1 MTATRPVPRP
11 HRSFRARG
19 TVLRLVVGVLAGVL
33 LLTGCDLRLETPAPE
48 EPAPDAIEIVRRRA
62 VEDAVALA
70 AAAQAAAADPDVAAD
85 ATLTRTLGQVMTF
98 SARHADQLGGTYDS
112 GLEPTATPTQATTAV
127 TASPSDVLTLLSVT
141 ALTARGDADTVETGE
156 MARLLA
162 SVATS
167 RATLAGVLA
176 GALGVE
182 DPTEPATATAAPE
195 IGAVDPSALAALV
208 VAEDEAGYAF
218 EVIAAKLADA
228 QRAAALDAAAGHR
241 ASAQGWAV
249 AVGLDGTSADPRRAA
264 YALPSGLDDPA
275 VAVGLARTVQT
286 GLATSYASLVAA
298 GAAGTRAAAVRG
310 LQAAA
315 DESLVWGAE
324 PVAFPGLPEQ
334 ADGAA
339 DAA

>member
-1 MTATRPVPRP
+1 MTAMRPVPRP
-11 HRSFRARG
+11 RSTIRARG
-19 TVLRLVVGVLAGVL
+19 AGLRLVVGVLAGVL
-33 LLTGCDLRLETPAPE
+33 LLTGCDLRLETPAPQ

-62 VEDAVALA
+62 VEDAAVLA
-70 AAAQAAAADPDVAAD
+70 AAARSAATEPDVAAD
-85 ATLTRTLGQVMTF
+85 ATLARTLDQVVTF
-98 SARHADQLGGTYDS
+98 SGRHSEQLGGVYDS
-112 GLEPTATPTQATTAV
+112 GIEPTATPTATPTTV
-127 TASPSDVLTLLSVT
+127 TAAPADVLTLLSVT
-141 ALTARGDADTVETGE
+141 ALTARADADTVGTGE

-167 RATLAGVLA
+167 RAVLAGVLA
-176 GALGVE
+176 AALGVE
-182 DPTEPATATAAPE
+182 DPTEPATATVAPE
-195 IGAVDPSALAALV
+195 IGAVDPSVLSAIV

-218 EVIAAKLADA
+218 EVIAAKLSDA

-241 ASAQGWAV
+241 ARAQEWAE
-249 AVGLDGTSADPRRAA
+249 AVGLDGTSSDPRRAA

-275 VAVGLARTVQT
+275 VAVGLARTVQA

-298 GAAGTRAAAVRG
+298 GAAGTRAAAVHG

-315 DESLVWGAE
+315 DGSLVWGAE
-324 PVAFPGLPEQ
+324 PTAFPGLPEQ